1 MSNFILATI
10 SIVYALVCL
19 TKESDQGMFSM
30 SIPVEDCLKKEA
42 GGKRGTP
49 EKIDPPKVAL
59 K

>member
-1 MSNFILATI
+1 MV
-10 SIVYALVCL
+10 SIVYSLVCL
-19 TKESDQGMFSM
+19 TKVSVQGMFSM